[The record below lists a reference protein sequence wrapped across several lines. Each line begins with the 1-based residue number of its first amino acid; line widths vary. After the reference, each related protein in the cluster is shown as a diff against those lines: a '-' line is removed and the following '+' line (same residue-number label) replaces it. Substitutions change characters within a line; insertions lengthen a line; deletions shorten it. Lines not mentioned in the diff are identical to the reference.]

1 MKKLSW
7 INKLIFILN
16 AVLALLLLLSY
27 LLPYI
32 SPQTFPLLSLLS
44 LLVPILILS
53 NLGFGLYWMLKLKKQ
68 FLTSIIILL
77 IGFNTVTSFF
87 RISEKQVLL
96 NDDLKIMSYNVR
108 LFNLYKWKPISSDSI
123 RKNIVDFVHE
133 KSPDIVCFQ
142 EFVND
147 YSGNFNYKYRFV
159 NNKNAANKRIRFGQ
173 AIYSKY
179 KIINSGAINFKS
191 KTNNAIYVDIV
202 KQKDTF
208 RVYNV
213 HLESQKIQLDQENLG
228 EQDSEKLRK
237 RLQTTFK
244 KQVDQV
250 KLLLE
255 NEKQCQFKTII
266 CGDFNNTAFSWAYN
280 QLKGDK
286 NDAFVEA
293 GNGFGKSYDYIL
305 PARIDFILPNEAFV
319 VNNFKNYFV
328 DYSDHYP
335 IMARLQLNK

>member
-7 INKLIFILN
+7 LN
-16 AVLALLLLLSY
+16 RIIYFVNSIIAFLLLCSY

-44 LLVPILILS
+44 LLVPVLILA
-53 NLGFGLYWMLKLKKQ
+53 NLAFVLYWLIKLRKQ
-68 FLTSIIILL
+68 FLISLIVLL
-77 IGFNTVTSFF
+77 IGFTTVTSFF

-108 LFNLYKWKPISSDSI
+108 LFNLYNWKPESTDSI
-123 RKNIVDFVHE
+123 RKSIVEFVHE

-147 YSGNFNYKYRFV
+147 YSGYFKYKYRFV
-159 NNKNAANKRIRFGQ
+159 NNKNGDNKRIRFGQ

-179 KIINSGAINFKS
+179 KIINSGSINFKS
-191 KTNNAIYVDIV
+191 NTNNAIYADIV
-202 KQKDTF
+202 KEKDTF

-213 HLESQKIQLDQENLG
+213 HLESLKIQLDQENLG
-228 EQDSEKLRK
+228 EEDSEKLRK
-237 RLQTTFK
+237 RLQTKFG

-250 KLLLE
+250 SLLLE
-255 NEKQCQFKTII
+255 NEKNCPFKTII
-266 CGDFNNTAFSWAYN
+266 CGDFNNTAFSWVYN

-293 GNGFGKSYDYIL
+293 GDGFGKSYDYFL
-305 PARIDFILPNEAFV
+305 PARIDFILPNEAFT
-319 VNNFKNYFV
+319 VNNFKNYFI

-335 IMARLQLNK
+335 IMTRLQLK